1 MWSKL
6 FILITA
12 LWFFGCG
19 DASSDSED
27 CEGPTVIGRDN
38 VGCDNNGGSAGTDG
52 QGGAGGGIGNVVET
66 RERLSFIKQVND
78 DSGARSDLY
87 FYDFEL
93 DDEVNLT
100 EGVDEVDCNTR
111 SCKLSDSQRTVGWL
125 ARQPNGS
132 FNLKVASVD
141 LVNNRIDLTTTV
153 DIASGVDTFDFSVDS
168 STTPGSDMV
177 IFSRSQ
183 SDGSGRKEV
192 IARPVSECADC
203 EVVIGNV
210 NADGGYRV
218 TQYDGLFILMETTL
232 SSMTIK
238 LFNLGT
244 MSQQNIAYFGVEN
257 MTGSQFSASDP
268 IGLAP
273 NAEYMAVFTRDDFL
287 WKLNTVEARP
297 DAPAPSVHELF
308 ETSTSRSGTCTR
320 MGDYFFQD
328 VKKDPYFSDD
338 SEWIYFLVSGTCNRT
353 ASETP
358 TNRDDY
364 EVLRMNRNLSGM
376 VENVTQIFHGSDWSN
391 HDISHFAVSG
401 QGDKVIFDGQRPTN
415 ALSKSLWLINP
426 ETGEYD
432 CSRGTERRGI
442 DGKTRCEFI
451 FDERT
456 DVEVRY
462 RDVRF
467 HSVEI
472 SR

>member
-1 MWSKL
+1 MISRII
-6 FILITA
+6 FVGILVA
-12 LWFFGCG
+12 LVACG
-19 DASSDSED
+19 GESDDS
-27 CEGPTVIGRDN
+27 GQGGGTVIIGA
-38 VGCDNNGGSAGTDG
+38 GGSAGADG
-52 QGGAGGGIGNVVET
+52 QGGAGGGVADRVEI

-78 DSGARSDLY
+78 DTGSRSDL
-87 FYDFEL
+87 FIYDFDL
-93 DDEVNLT
+93 DDEVSLT
-100 EGVDEVDCNTR
+100 EGIDDVDCGTR
-111 SCKLSDSQRTVGWL
+111 SCKLSDGQTSVGWL

-132 FNLKVASVD
+132 FNLRIAPVD
-141 LVNNRIDLTTTV
+141 LVANRIDLDGVV
-153 DIASGVDTFDFSVDS
+153 DIGSGVDGFEFTTDDS
-168 STTPGSDMV
+168 TMPARELV
-177 IFSRSQ
+177 VYSRVQ
-183 SDGSGRKEV
+183 SDGSGRKEI
-192 IARPVSECADC
+192 IARPVTDCSDC
-203 EVVIGNV
+203 EILVGSV

-218 TQYDGLFILMETTL
+218 TQFSGLFILIETTL
-232 SSMTIK
+232 SSMTVK

-244 MSQQNIAYFGVEN
+244 ASQQNIAEFGVQN

-273 NAEYMAVFTRDDFL
+273 SAEYLSIFTRDNFL
-287 WKLNTVEARP
+287 WKLNNVEARP
-297 DAPAPSVHELF
+297 DAPEPQVHELF
-308 ETSTSRSGTCTR
+308 ETSTSRSGTCMR

-328 VKKDPYFSDD
+328 VRKDPVFSDD
-338 SEWIYFLVSGTCNRT
+338 SEWIYFLVAGTCNRT

-364 EVLRMNRNLSGM
+364 EVLRINRNLSGV

-391 HDISHFAVSG
+391 HDVSNFAVN
-401 QGDKVIFDGQRPTN
+401 GDGSRLLIDGQRPTN

-432 CSRGTERRGI
+432 CSRGNERRGI

-456 DVEVRY
+456 DVEVSY

-467 HSVEI
+467 HTVEV